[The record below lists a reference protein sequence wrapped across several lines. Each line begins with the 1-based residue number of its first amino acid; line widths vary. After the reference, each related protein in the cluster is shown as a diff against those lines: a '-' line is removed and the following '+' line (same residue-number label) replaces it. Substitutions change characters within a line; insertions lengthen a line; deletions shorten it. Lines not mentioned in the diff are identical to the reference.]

1 MKFKSYIITA
11 AACLAFASCS
21 DDFMKEMKNFQSTTP
36 EAYNYPEGA
45 NGRLQDLYML
55 ALPYHY
61 NGAFPYQY
69 PSSGEAD
76 DMAKSTEEYSG
87 FGSFVDP
94 QIELTALSNTN
105 GVLDFFQGQ
114 ANKIRN
120 SAWGR
125 IRDIN
130 DFINGVTASS
140 LSEEYKSEYLG
151 QAYFLRAWS
160 YYLMFRWYGGLPLVT
175 EVIDPVPQ
183 TGTPRSTTKE
193 TYDFIMKDLDMA
205 ATLLEGKVAGRNN
218 YQYGRPTVATILAL
232 KGRMMVLYASP
243 LFNRANDKSRWTD
256 AYNFFQQAIPTINQY
271 GNYLAYENNPGTNAS
286 NWAKMFIEGASEANP
301 EALWFAQYNTIA
313 SGGTPDYS
321 KNNLWENGIRPSNSF
336 GGGGKTPSAAIVDLF
351 PMKDG
356 KRPSSYN
363 SYTVLNPSD
372 IAYNKDLPFLDRD
385 PRFYRTFSFPGVC
398 WAFEGDGVNADRH
411 YPYEGPNYQLWN
423 YVWYTKAED
432 RANVE
437 SGDTYG
443 PDGLLGNV
451 KGMYVRK
458 KTDDLHVL
466 SGYRYAFSQ
475 GNGFK
480 FSAAPNIEMRY
491 TEVVLN
497 YAEAA
502 CQAGHPDVAVEQLKK
517 VRSRVGYTGD
527 CGLQANL
534 ASDEAACMAA
544 ILYERQIEF
553 AYEGKRFD
561 DLRRWMLF
569 DGGQGKVAGAPS
581 TWTLTG
587 WGGNTCTYL
596 GFEPLNN
603 NIRRENMEFCVQDK
617 YNGGLGEDKW
627 GSNGQNPDPLANV
640 ERCAAIDYRN
650 ELEPQLAT
658 LAEWYST
665 YLERKT
671 KKGDSYNSDHQQLY
685 MNFRPNYYFPG
696 LSYGA
701 MIANPTIEQTIGW
714 DNVANG
720 GAAGTFDPLAEPI
733 D

>member
-1 MKFKSYIITA
+1 MKLKTYIITA
-11 AACLAFASCS
+11 AACLAFSSCS
-21 DDFMKEMKNFQSTTP
+21 DDFMKDMKNYQSTTP

-61 NGAFPYQY
+61 QGALPYVA

-87 FGSFVDP
+87 FGCWVNP

-105 GVLDFFQGQ
+105 GVLDFFQGT

-130 DFINGVTASS
+130 DFINGVTDSS
-140 LSEEYKSEYLG
+140 LSAELKSELLG
-151 QAYFLRAWS
+151 QAHFLRAWS
-160 YYLMFRWYGGLPLVT
+160 YYLMFRWYGGVPLIT
-175 EVIDPVPQ
+175 EVLDPVPQ
-183 TGTPRSTTKE
+183 PGVPRSTTKE
-193 TYDFIMKDLDMA
+193 TYEFIIKDLDLA

-218 YQYGRPTVATILAL
+218 YEYGRPTVAAALAL
-232 KGRMMVLYASP
+232 KGRLMVLYASP
-243 LFNRANDKSRWTD
+243 LFNRAGDKSRWEE
-256 AYNFFQQAIPTINQY
+256 AYKFFQQAIPVINQY
-271 GNYLAYENNPGTNAS
+271 GNYLAYENTPGTNAS

-301 EALWFAQYNTIA
+301 EAIWFAQYNTIA

-363 SYTVLNPSD
+363 SYTVLNSSD
-372 IAYNKDLPFLDRD
+372 ITYNPDLPFLNRD
-385 PRFYRTFSFPGVC
+385 PRFYRTFAFPGVC
-398 WAFEGDGVNADRH
+398 WAFEGDGVNAERH

-432 RANVE
+432 RASVE
-437 SGDTYG
+437 NGDTYG

-458 KTDDLHVL
+458 KTDDLHVM

-480 FSAAPNIEMRY
+480 FSAAPNIELRY

-517 VRSRVGYTGD
+517 VRTRVGYTGD

-534 ASDEAACMAA
+534 SSDAAACMAA

-569 DGGQGKVAGAPS
+569 DGGQGKVAGAPA

-603 NIRRENMEFCVQDK
+603 NIRRENMEFCVQEK
-617 YNGGLGEDKW
+617 YNGGLGGDKF
-627 GSNGQNPDPLANV
+627 GSDGSNPDPLKDV
-640 ERCAAIDYRN
+640 KRCAAIDYRN
-650 ELEPQLAT
+650 EDLDSQLTT

-665 YLERKT
+665 YLERKL

-701 MIANPTIEQTIGW
+701 MTANTTIEQTIGW
-714 DNVANG
+714 ENVAKG
-720 GAAGTFDPLAEPI
+720 GAPGTFDPLAE
-733 D
+733 